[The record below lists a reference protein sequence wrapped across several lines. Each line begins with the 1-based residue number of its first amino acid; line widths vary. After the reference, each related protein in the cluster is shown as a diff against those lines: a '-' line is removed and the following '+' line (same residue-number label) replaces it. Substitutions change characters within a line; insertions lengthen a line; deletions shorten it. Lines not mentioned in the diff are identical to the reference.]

1 MSIWTCV
8 YEMVLNMQLKLPE
21 KYRCIESIFWLKQIF
36 IWAYIFSH
44 KKSEQV
50 NFWVGKFH

>member
-1 MSIWTCV
+1 MSTWTYV